1 MNNIPNNYEAL
12 TQHKI
17 TPYQHGVREE
27 NVIPVRGRRE
37 AWRCAMDE
45 NL

>member
-1 MNNIPNNYEAL
+1 MNYIPNNYEAL

-17 TPYQHGVREE
+17 TPYQHGVSEE
-27 NVIPVRGRRE
+27 NDILVRGRGE